1 MSLFLVFNYELR
13 TKNHEP
19 IFRGSSSDG
28 RAVRSQRTGQRF
40 DPALLQKFAP
50 QKRDKF
56 LVRGSEFMVR
66 GKRKS
71 ENMNSIEKFNFEN
84 LRVYQDALDFSKQ
97 VYRITKIFPKNELFG
112 LTSQLRRAASSIPLN
127 IAEGSG
133 LTKTE
138 FKNFLRRARG
148 SICECVTIL
157 YLALDNGY
165 VIENE
170 QKKLYGD
177 CQKLAKSISALINSI
192 K

>member
-1 MSLFLVFNYELR
+1 
-13 TKNHEP
+13 
-19 IFRGSSSDG
+19 
-28 RAVRSQRTGQRF
+28 
-40 DPALLQKFAP
+40 
-50 QKRDKF
+50 
-56 LVRGSEFMVR
+56 
-66 GKRKS
+66 
-71 ENMNSIEKFNFEN
+71 MNSIEKFNFEN

-97 VYRITKIFPKNELFG
+97 VYRITKIFPKDELFR

-157 YLALDNGY
+157 YLAADNDY
-165 VIENE
+165 VSESE